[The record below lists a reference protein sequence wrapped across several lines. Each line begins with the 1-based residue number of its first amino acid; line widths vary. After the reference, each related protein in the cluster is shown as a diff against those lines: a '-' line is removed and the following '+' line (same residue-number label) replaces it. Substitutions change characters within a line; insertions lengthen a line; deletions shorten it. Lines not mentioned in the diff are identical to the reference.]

1 LNEIITTKSYPKVSI
16 VTPSYNQGKFIEK
29 TIRSV
34 LCQDYLN
41 LEYILV
47 DGLSSDE
54 TIEVIKKYDNCI
66 DVAIIEKD
74 NGQAHALNKGFDL
87 CTGDI
92 LAYLNSDDCYI
103 NKEVISQ
110 VVHYFNHY
118 PDVDVIYGQRKFIS
132 ENGQFVHF
140 YPYKP
145 FCKTNLY
152 LSDYIPQ
159 ECTFWRRSIFE
170 KAGFFVDDTLH
181 FAMDYELWLRFLK
194 YDANFFSV
202 SNFFGLF
209 RYYESQKSNSQW
221 HTLGVPEIARVHNI
235 YTDKYISEKEMIDYY
250 YEHFYGAN
258 PTIHAQAFNFCYSVW
273 NNFVMHKR
281 NILGQISLDEWVFH
295 KELNIR
301 KKDKVSLEEA
311 S

>member
-1 LNEIITTKSYPKVSI
+1 MNEIITTKSYPKVSI
-16 VTPSYNQGKFIEK
+16 VTPSYNQGRFIEK

-34 LCQDYLN
+34 LCQDYPN
-41 LEYILV
+41 LEYIVV

-54 TIEVIKKYDNCI
+54 TIEVIKKYDSYI

-74 NGQAHALNKGFDL
+74 DGQADALNKGFGF

-110 VVHYFNHY
+110 VVHYFNNH
-118 PDVDVIYGQRKFIS
+118 PDIDVIYGQRKFIS
-132 ENGQFVHF
+132 ENGHFVHF

-145 FCKTNLY
+145 FSKSNLY

-170 KAGFFVDDTLH
+170 KSGFFVDDSLH

-194 YDANFFSV
+194 HDASFSSV

-209 RYYESQKSNSQW
+209 RYYESQKSISQW
-221 HTLGVPEIARVHNI
+221 HTMGVPEIAKVHNT
-235 YTDKYISEKEMIDYY
+235 YTKKCISEKEMIDYY

-258 PTIHAQAFNFCYSVW
+258 PSIHTQAFSFSHSVW
-273 NNFVMHKR
+273 HNFVTHKR
-281 NILGQISLDEWVFH
+281 NILGQKSIDDWVFQE
-295 KELNIR
+295 ELNSR
-301 KKDKVSLEEA
+301 NK
-311 S
+311 

>member
-1 LNEIITTKSYPKVSI
+1 MNEIITTKSYPKVSI

-34 LCQDYLN
+34 LCQDYAN
-41 LEYILV
+41 LEYIIV

-54 TIEVIKKYDNCI
+54 TIEVIQKYDSYI
-66 DVAIIEKD
+66 DVALIEKD
-74 NGQAHALNKGFDL
+74 NGQADALNKGFSL

-110 VVHYFNHY
+110 VVHYFNNH
-118 PDVDVIYGQRKFIS
+118 PDVDVIYGQRKFID
-132 ENGQFVHF
+132 ENGQFVHL

-145 FCKTNLY
+145 FSKSNLY

-170 KAGFFVDDTLH
+170 KSGFFVDDTLH

-194 YDANFFSV
+194 YDASFSSV
-202 SNFFGLF
+202 SDFFGLF
-209 RYYESQKSNSQW
+209 RYYESQKSISQW
-221 HTLGVPEIARVHNI
+221 HTIGVPEIAKIHKI

-258 PTIHAQAFNFCYSVW
+258 PSTHTQAFNFCHSVW
-273 NNFVMHKR
+273 HNFVMHKR
-281 NILGQISLDEWVFH
+281 NILRQIPIDEWVFH
-295 KELNIR
+295 EELNICN
-301 KKDKVSLEEA
+301 KK
-311 S
+311 